1 MMVDAVLRSIGAER
15 RRMREIIAEVSQT
28 SGVSIAEL
36 RSPAR
41 HRRIAWPRQ
50 AAMLLMYEAGH
61 TLPEIA
67 EYLHR
72 DHTTILHGIK
82 RARQRADAVE
92 VQQ

>member
-15 RRMREIIAEVSQT
+15 RRMRDIIAEVSQT
-28 SGVSIAEL
+28 SGVSIADL
-36 RSPAR
+36 RGPDR

-50 AAMLLMYEAGH
+50 AAMLLMHEAGH
-61 TLPEIA
+61 TLPQIA

-82 RARQRADAVE
+82 RARARAEAE
-92 VQQ
+92 EARE